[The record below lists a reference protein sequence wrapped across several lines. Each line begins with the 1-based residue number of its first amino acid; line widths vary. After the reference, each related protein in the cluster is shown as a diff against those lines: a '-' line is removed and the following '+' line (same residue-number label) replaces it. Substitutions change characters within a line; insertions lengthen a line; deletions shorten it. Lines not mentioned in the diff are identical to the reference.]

1 MRKSSHTVPLI
12 VPRYAV
18 GLRAYNGPFGWLGA
32 LVIMAQTTQYELQLA
47 DRMSRL
53 GTETAFEVL
62 NKARALERQGKSIIH
77 MEIGEPDFDTPAN
90 VIEAAVDALHKGWTH
105 YGPSAGLPELRQ
117 TIADY
122 VSRTRKVKVTPEE
135 VVVVPG
141 GKPIIFFTILSL
153 INEEDEVIYP
163 NPGFPIYESMIQ
175 YVGGKAVPIQLREER
190 DFSLNVDELA
200 TLITDRTK
208 LIILNSPQNPTGG
221 VMQRKE
227 IEQVAKVIGDR
238 NILVLSDEIY
248 SRLLFEGE
256 HFSIMSVPG
265 MQERTILLDGFSK
278 TYAMTGWRM
287 GYGVMRADLA
297 AHITRL
303 MTNSNSCTA
312 SFTQIAG
319 VEALRGDQSSVDHM
333 CGEFKRRRDV
343 FVAGLNKIKGFSCRM
358 PKGAFY
364 VFPNITKTGW
374 KSKPLAD
381 ALLEQAG
388 VAALSGTS
396 FGAFGEGYLR
406 FSVAN
411 SLENL
416 QTALDR
422 IDQWTKKNL

>member
-1 MRKSSHTVPLI
+1 
-12 VPRYAV
+12 
-18 GLRAYNGPFGWLGA
+18 
-32 LVIMAQTTQYELQLA
+32 MAQTTQHELQLA
-47 DRMSRL
+47 RRMSRL

-62 NKARALERQGKSIIH
+62 NKARALERQGRSIIH
-77 MEIGEPDFDTPAN
+77 LEIGEPDFDTPAN
-90 VIEAAVDALHKGWTH
+90 VIEAGVEALRGGWTH

-122 VSRTRKVKVTPEE
+122 VSRTRGVKVSPEE

-141 GKPIIFFTILSL
+141 GKPIIFFTMLAL
-153 INEEDEVIYP
+153 IEEGDEVIYP
-163 NPGFPIYESMIQ
+163 NPGFPIYESMIH
-175 YVGGKAVPIQLREER
+175 YAGGKAVPIKLHEER
-190 DFSLNVDELA
+190 DFSLDVHELSP
-200 TLITDRTK
+200 LITDRTK
-208 LIILNSPQNPTGG
+208 LIILNSPHNPTGG
-221 VMQRKE
+221 VMQRAE
-227 IEQVAKVIGDR
+227 VESLARIIGDR
-238 NILVLSDEIY
+238 NIAILSDEIY

-278 TYAMTGWRM
+278 TYAMTGWRL
-287 GYGVMRADLA
+287 GYGVMRPDLA

-312 SFTQIAG
+312 SFTQMAG
-319 VEALRGDQSSVDHM
+319 IEALRGDQSSVDHM
-333 CGEFKRRRDV
+333 CEEFKHRRDV
-343 FVAGLNKIKGFSCRM
+343 FVAGLNQIKGFSCRI

-364 VFPNITKTGW
+364 VFPNITQTGW

-388 VAALSGTS
+388 VAGLSGTS

-416 QTALDR
+416 QHALDR
-422 IDQWTKKNL
+422 IDQWARQNL